1 MQRLV
6 ASEAEDATKD
16 DHVATRETRDSI
28 GDALISIQREL
39 KELSESAQQL
49 LTEKLFLENECA
61 QLKKRVNRLDEELR
75 NLRSPPFVIGFVQ
88 DRVGD
93 NAVVRSSNG
102 TVFLVTVNRRI
113 DDASI
118 AAGARVA
125 MNQDTLS
132 IIEVLD
138 NAWDPLVSGA
148 EVLERPETS
157 FSDLGGLD
165 EQIVQLRQ
173 SIELPLAKPEAF
185 REFGIDPPKGVLIT
199 GPPGTGK
206 TMLAKAVANSTE
218 VTFLGLVGSELAQK
232 YIGEGGRMVRE
243 LFDLA
248 RTKAPSII
256 FIDEIDAIGSK
267 RLDVATSGDREVQR
281 TLMQLLAELDGFD
294 PLDDVKVIAA
304 TNRPELLDAAL
315 LRPGRFDRIITI
327 NMPNSEAREL
337 IFEVQCKHMPL
348 KGVSFRKL
356 AIVTEGYSGAEIKS
370 VVIEAGMQA
379 ISDDRSS
386 CHHKDFTDA
395 ISMIDS
401 KRKESDYSG
410 PDSLYR

>member
-1 MQRLV
+1 M
-6 ASEAEDATKD
+6 ASEAEDAPAGDRTGLEGSED
-16 DHVATRETRDSI
+16 STLSRLATM
-28 GDALISIQREL
+28 Q
-39 KELSESAQQL
+39 KELQDLSDNAQQL
-49 LTEKLFLENECA
+49 LTEKLFLENECS

-75 NLRSPPFVIGFVQ
+75 NLRSPPFVIGTVQ
-88 DRVGD
+88 DRIGD

-102 TVFLVTVNRRI
+102 TIFLVTVNRRI
-113 DDASI
+113 DDTAVVS
-118 AAGARVA
+118 GARVA

-138 NAWDPLVSGA
+138 SAWDPLVSGA
-148 EVLERPETS
+148 EVLNRPDTT
-157 FSDLGGLD
+157 FSDIGGLD
-165 EQIVQLRQ
+165 EQIYQLRQ
-173 SIELPLAKPEAF
+173 CIELPLAKPEAF
-185 REFGIDPPKGVLIT
+185 RDFGIDPPKGVLIT

-218 VTFLGLVGSELAQK
+218 VTFLGIVGSELAQK

-243 LFDLA
+243 MFDLA
-248 RTKAPSII
+248 RSKAPSII

-294 PLDDVKVIAA
+294 SLDDVKVIAA

-327 NMPNSEAREL
+327 SNPNTEAREL
-337 IFEVQCKHMPL
+337 IFDVQSMHMPISDD
-348 KGVSFRKL
+348 VSFRKL
-356 AIVTEGYSGAEIKS
+356 AIATDGYSGAELKS
-370 VVIEAGMQA
+370 VLIEAGMQA
-379 ISDDRSS
+379 ISDGRSN
-386 CHHKDFTDA
+386 CNHKDFVDA
-395 ISMIDS
+395 ISAIDV

>member
-1 MQRLV
+1 M
-6 ASEAEDATKD
+6 ASEAEDAPAGERTGSEVPED
-16 DHVATRETRDSI
+16 PTLSRLASM
-28 GDALISIQREL
+28 Q
-39 KELSESAQQL
+39 KELHDLSDNAQQL
-49 LTEKLFLENECA
+49 LTEKLFLENECS

-75 NLRSPPFVIGFVQ
+75 NLRSPPFVIGTVQ
-88 DRVGD
+88 DRIGD

-102 TVFLVTVNRRI
+102 TIFLVTVNRRI
-113 DDASI
+113 DDAAVVS
-118 AAGARVA
+118 GARVA

-138 NAWDPLVSGA
+138 SAWDPLVSGA
-148 EVLERPETS
+148 EVLNRPDTT
-157 FSDLGGLD
+157 FSDIGGLD
-165 EQIVQLRQ
+165 EQIYQLRQ
-173 SIELPLAKPEAF
+173 CIELPLAKPEAF
-185 REFGIDPPKGVLIT
+185 RDFGIDPPKGVLIT

-218 VTFLGLVGSELAQK
+218 VTFLGIVGSELAQK

-243 LFDLA
+243 MFDLA
-248 RTKAPSII
+248 RSKAPSII

-294 PLDDVKVIAA
+294 SLDDVKVIAA

-327 NMPNSEAREL
+327 SNPNTEAREL
-337 IFEVQCKHMPL
+337 IFDVQSMHMPISDD
-348 KGVSFRKL
+348 VSFRKL
-356 AIVTEGYSGAEIKS
+356 AIATDGYSGAEIKS
-370 VVIEAGMQA
+370 VLIEAGMQA
-379 ISDDRSS
+379 ISDGRST
-386 CHHKDFTDA
+386 CNHKDFVDA
-395 ISMIDS
+395 ISAIDV

>member
-1 MQRLV
+1 M
-6 ASEAEDATKD
+6 ASEAEDAPAD
-16 DHVATRETRDSI
+16 EYSGLEGSDES
-28 GDALISIQREL
+28 ALSRLASMQ
-39 KELSESAQQL
+39 KELQDLSDNAQQL
-49 LTEKLFLENECA
+49 LTEKLFLENECS

-75 NLRSPPFVIGFVQ
+75 NLRSPPFVIGTVQ
-88 DRVGD
+88 DRIGD

-102 TVFLVTVNRRI
+102 TIFLVTVNRRI
-113 DDASI
+113 DDVAVVS
-118 AAGARVA
+118 GARVA

-138 NAWDPLVSGA
+138 SAWDPLVSSA
-148 EVLERPETS
+148 EVVNRPDTT
-157 FSDLGGLD
+157 FSDIGGLD
-165 EQIVQLRQ
+165 EQIYQLRQ
-173 SIELPLAKPEAF
+173 CIELPLSKPEAF
-185 REFGIDPPKGVLIT
+185 RDFGIDPPKGVLIT

-218 VTFLGLVGSELAQK
+218 VTFLGIVGSELAQK

-243 LFDLA
+243 MFDLA
-248 RTKAPSII
+248 RSKAPSII

-294 PLDDVKVIAA
+294 SLDDVKVIAA

-327 NMPNSEAREL
+327 SNPNTEAREL
-337 IFEVQCKHMPL
+337 IFDVQSMHMPISDD
-348 KGVSFRKL
+348 VSFRKL
-356 AIVTEGYSGAEIKS
+356 AIATDGYSGAEIKS
-370 VVIEAGMQA
+370 VLIEAGVQA
-379 ISDDRSS
+379 ISDGRST
-386 CHHKDFTDA
+386 CNHKDFVDA
-395 ISMIDS
+395 ISAIDL
-401 KRKESDYSG
+401 KRKESDYNG

>member
-1 MQRLV
+1 M
-6 ASEAEDATKD
+6 ATEAEDASAGEHTGLEKSD
-16 DHVATRETRDSI
+16 DSTLSRLASM
-28 GDALISIQREL
+28 Q
-39 KELSESAQQL
+39 KELQVLSDNAQQL
-49 LTEKLFLENECA
+49 LTEKLFLENECS

-75 NLRSPPFVIGFVQ
+75 NLRSPPFVIGTVQ
-88 DRVGD
+88 DRIGD

-102 TVFLVTVNRRI
+102 TIFLVTVNRRI
-113 DDASI
+113 DDVAVVP
-118 AAGARVA
+118 GARVA

-138 NAWDPLVSGA
+138 SARDPLVSGA
-148 EVLERPETS
+148 EVLNRPDTT
-157 FSDLGGLD
+157 FSDIGGLD
-165 EQIVQLRQ
+165 EQIYQLRQ
-173 SIELPLAKPEAF
+173 CIELPLSKPEAF
-185 REFGIDPPKGVLIT
+185 RDFGIDPPKGVLIT

-218 VTFLGLVGSELAQK
+218 VTFLGIVGSELAQK

-243 LFDLA
+243 MFDLA
-248 RTKAPSII
+248 RSKAPSII

-294 PLDDVKVIAA
+294 SLDDVKVIAA

-327 NMPNSEAREL
+327 SNPNTEAREL
-337 IFEVQCKHMPL
+337 IFDVQSMHMPISDD
-348 KGVSFRKL
+348 VSFRKL
-356 AIVTEGYSGAEIKS
+356 AIATDGYSGAEIKS
-370 VVIEAGMQA
+370 VLIEAGMQA
-379 ISDDRSS
+379 ISDGRST
-386 CHHKDFTDA
+386 CNHKDFVDA
-395 ISMIDS
+395 ISAIDV

>member
-1 MQRLV
+1 M
-6 ASEAEDATKD
+6 ASEAEDAPAD
-16 DHVATRETRDSI
+16 EYSGLEGSDES
-28 GDALISIQREL
+28 ALSRLASMQ
-39 KELSESAQQL
+39 KELQDLSDNAQQL
-49 LTEKLFLENECA
+49 LTEKLFLENECS

-75 NLRSPPFVIGFVQ
+75 NLRSPPFVIGTVQ
-88 DRVGD
+88 DRIGD

-102 TVFLVTVNRRI
+102 TIFLVTVNRRI
-113 DDASI
+113 DDVAVVS
-118 AAGARVA
+118 GARVA

-138 NAWDPLVSGA
+138 SAWDPLVSSA
-148 EVLERPETS
+148 EVVNRPDTT
-157 FSDLGGLD
+157 FSDIGGLD
-165 EQIVQLRQ
+165 DQIYQLRQ
-173 SIELPLAKPEAF
+173 CIELPLSKPEAF
-185 REFGIDPPKGVLIT
+185 RDFGIDPPKGVLIT

-218 VTFLGLVGSELAQK
+218 VTFLGIVGSELAQK

-243 LFDLA
+243 MFDLA
-248 RTKAPSII
+248 RSKAPSII

-281 TLMQLLAELDGFD
+281 TLMQLLAELDGFNS
-294 PLDDVKVIAA
+294 LDEVKVIAA

-327 NMPNSEAREL
+327 SNPNTEAREL
-337 IFEVQCKHMPL
+337 IFDVQSMHMPISDD
-348 KGVSFRKL
+348 VSFRKL
-356 AIVTEGYSGAEIKS
+356 AIATDGYSGAEIKS
-370 VVIEAGMQA
+370 VLIEAGMQA
-379 ISDDRSS
+379 ISDGRST
-386 CHHKDFTDA
+386 CNHKDFVDA
-395 ISMIDS
+395 ISAIDL

>member
-1 MQRLV
+1 M
-6 ASEAEDATKD
+6 ASEAEDAPAGERTGSEVPED
-16 DHVATRETRDSI
+16 PTLSRLASM
-28 GDALISIQREL
+28 Q
-39 KELSESAQQL
+39 KELHDLSDNAQQL
-49 LTEKLFLENECA
+49 LTEKLFLENECS

-75 NLRSPPFVIGFVQ
+75 NLRSPPFVIGTVQ
-88 DRVGD
+88 DRIGD

-102 TVFLVTVNRRI
+102 TIFLVTVNRRI
-113 DDASI
+113 DDTAVVS
-118 AAGARVA
+118 GARVA

-138 NAWDPLVSGA
+138 SAWDPLVSGA
-148 EVLERPETS
+148 EVLNRPDTT
-157 FSDLGGLD
+157 FSDIGGLD
-165 EQIVQLRQ
+165 EQIYQLRQ
-173 SIELPLAKPEAF
+173 CIELPLAKPEAF
-185 REFGIDPPKGVLIT
+185 RDFGIDPPKGVLIT

-218 VTFLGLVGSELAQK
+218 VTFLGIVGSELAQK

-243 LFDLA
+243 MFDLA
-248 RTKAPSII
+248 RSKAPSII

-294 PLDDVKVIAA
+294 SLDDVKVIAA

-327 NMPNSEAREL
+327 SNPNTEAREL
-337 IFEVQCKHMPL
+337 IFDVQSMHMPISDD
-348 KGVSFRKL
+348 VSFRKL
-356 AIVTEGYSGAEIKS
+356 AIVTDGYSGAEIKS
-370 VVIEAGMQA
+370 VLIEAGMQA
-379 ISDDRSS
+379 ISDGRST
-386 CHHKDFTDA
+386 CNHKDFVDA
-395 ISMIDS
+395 ISAIDV

>member
-1 MQRLV
+1 MS
-6 ASEAEDATKD
+6 SEAEDAPVGDNHSTS
-16 DHVATRETRDSI
+16 EDSV
-28 GDALISIQREL
+28 LSRLVSMQ
-39 KELSESAQQL
+39 KELQELSDNAQQL
-49 LTEKLFLENECA
+49 LTEKLFLENECS

-75 NLRSPPFVIGFVQ
+75 NLRSPPFVIGTVQ
-88 DRVGD
+88 DRIGD

-113 DDASI
+113 DDAEI
-118 AAGARVA
+118 VPGARVA

-138 NAWDPLVSGA
+138 SAWDPLVSGA
-148 EVLERPETS
+148 EVLNRPDTT
-157 FSDLGGLD
+157 FSDIGGLE
-165 EQIVQLRQ
+165 EQITQLRQ
-173 SIELPLAKPEAF
+173 CIELPLSRPEAF

-218 VTFLGLVGSELAQK
+218 VTFLGIVGSELAQK

-243 LFDLA
+243 MFDLA
-248 RTKAPSII
+248 RSKAPSII

-294 PLDDVKVIAA
+294 SLDEVKIIAA

-327 NMPNSEAREL
+327 SNPNAEAREL
-337 IFEVQCKHMPL
+337 IFEVQSKHMPIL
-348 KGVSFRKL
+348 DDVSFRKL
-356 AIVTEGYSGAEIKS
+356 AIATDGYSGAEIKS
-370 VVIEAGMQA
+370 VLIEAGMQA
-379 ISDDRSS
+379 ISDGRAT
-386 CHHKDFTDA
+386 CNHRDFIDA
-395 ISMIDS
+395 ISAIDL

>member
-1 MQRLV
+1 M
-6 ASEAEDATKD
+6 ASEAEDAPAVERTGPEGSENSTLSRL
-16 DHVATRETRDSI
+16 ASM
-28 GDALISIQREL
+28 Q
-39 KELSESAQQL
+39 KELQDLSDNAQQL
-49 LTEKLFLENECA
+49 LTEKLFLENECS

-75 NLRSPPFVIGFVQ
+75 NLRSPPFVIGTVQ
-88 DRVGD
+88 DRIGD

-102 TVFLVTVNRRI
+102 TIFLVTVNRRI
-113 DDASI
+113 DDVDI
-118 AAGARVA
+118 VPGARVA

-148 EVLERPETS
+148 EVLNRPDTK
-157 FSDLGGLD
+157 FSDIGGLD
-165 EQIVQLRQ
+165 EQVYQLRQ
-173 SIELPLAKPEAF
+173 CIELPLSKPEAF
-185 REFGIDPPKGVLIT
+185 RDFGIDPPKGVLIT

-218 VTFLGLVGSELAQK
+218 VTFLGIVGSELAQK

-243 LFDLA
+243 MFDLA
-248 RTKAPSII
+248 RSKAPSII

-294 PLDDVKVIAA
+294 SLDEVKVIAA

-327 NMPNSEAREL
+327 NNPNTDAREL
-337 IFEVQCKHMPL
+337 IFDVQSKHMPISDD
-348 KGVSFRKL
+348 VSFRKL
-356 AIVTEGYSGAEIKS
+356 AIATDGYSGAEIKS
-370 VVIEAGMQA
+370 VLIEAGMQA
-379 ISDDRSS
+379 ISDGRST
-386 CHHKDFTDA
+386 CNHKDFVDA
-395 ISMIDS
+395 ISAIDL

>member
-1 MQRLV
+1 M
-6 ASEAEDATKD
+6 ASEAEDAPAD
-16 DHVATRETRDSI
+16 EYSGLEGSDES
-28 GDALISIQREL
+28 ALSRLASMQ
-39 KELSESAQQL
+39 KELQDLSDNAQQL
-49 LTEKLFLENECA
+49 LTEKLFLENECS

-75 NLRSPPFVIGFVQ
+75 NLRSPPFVIGTVQ
-88 DRVGD
+88 DRIGD

-102 TVFLVTVNRRI
+102 TIFLVTVNRRI
-113 DDASI
+113 DDVAVVS
-118 AAGARVA
+118 GARVA

-138 NAWDPLVSGA
+138 SAWDPLVSSA
-148 EVLERPETS
+148 EVVNRPDTT
-157 FSDLGGLD
+157 FSDIGGLD
-165 EQIVQLRQ
+165 EQIYQLRQ
-173 SIELPLAKPEAF
+173 CIELPLSKPEAF
-185 REFGIDPPKGVLIT
+185 RDFGIDPPKGVLIT

-218 VTFLGLVGSELAQK
+218 VTFLGIVGSELAQK

-243 LFDLA
+243 MFDMA
-248 RTKAPSII
+248 RSKAPSII

-281 TLMQLLAELDGFD
+281 TLMQLLAELDGFNS
-294 PLDDVKVIAA
+294 LDEVKVIAA

-327 NMPNSEAREL
+327 SNPNTEAREL
-337 IFEVQCKHMPL
+337 IFDVQSKHMPISDD
-348 KGVSFRKL
+348 VSFRKL
-356 AIVTEGYSGAEIKS
+356 AIVTDGYSGAEIKS
-370 VVIEAGMQA
+370 VLIEAGMQA
-379 ISDDRSS
+379 ISDGRST
-386 CHHKDFTDA
+386 CNHKDFVDA
-395 ISMIDS
+395 ISAIDL

>member
-1 MQRLV
+1 M
-6 ASEAEDATKD
+6 ASEAEDAPAGDRTGPGGSD
-16 DHVATRETRDSI
+16 DTTLTRLASM
-28 GDALISIQREL
+28 Q
-39 KELSESAQQL
+39 KELQDLSDNAQQL
-49 LTEKLFLENECA
+49 LTEKLFLENECS

-75 NLRSPPFVIGFVQ
+75 NLRSPPFVIGTVQ
-88 DRVGD
+88 DRIGD

-102 TVFLVTVNRRI
+102 TIFLVTVNRRI
-113 DDASI
+113 DDVDI
-118 AAGARVA
+118 VPGARVA

-138 NAWDPLVSGA
+138 NAWDPLVSGT
-148 EVLERPETS
+148 EILNRPDTK
-157 FSDLGGLD
+157 FSDIGGLD
-165 EQIVQLRQ
+165 EQIYQLRQ
-173 SIELPLAKPEAF
+173 CIELPLSKPDAF
-185 REFGIDPPKGVLIT
+185 RDFGIDPPKGVLLT

-218 VTFLGLVGSELAQK
+218 VTFLGIVGSELAQK

-243 LFDLA
+243 MFDLA
-248 RTKAPSII
+248 RSKAPSII

-294 PLDDVKVIAA
+294 SLDEVKVIAA

-327 NMPNSEAREL
+327 SIPNTEAREL
-337 IFEVQCKHMPL
+337 IFEVQSKHMPL
-348 KGVSFRKL
+348 SDDVSIRKL
-356 AIVTEGYSGAEIKS
+356 AISTDGYSGAEIKS
-370 VVIEAGMQA
+370 VLIEAGMQA
-379 ISDDRSS
+379 ISDGRST
-386 CHHKDFTDA
+386 CNHKDFIDA
-395 ISMIDS
+395 ISATDL
-401 KRKESDYSG
+401 KRMESDYSG

>member
-1 MQRLV
+1 M
-6 ASEAEDATKD
+6 ASEAEDAPAD
-16 DHVATRETRDSI
+16 EYSGLEGSDES
-28 GDALISIQREL
+28 ALSRLASMQ
-39 KELSESAQQL
+39 KELQDLSDNAQQL
-49 LTEKLFLENECA
+49 LTEKLFLENECS

-75 NLRSPPFVIGFVQ
+75 NLRSPPFVIGTVQ
-88 DRVGD
+88 DRIGD

-102 TVFLVTVNRRI
+102 TIFLVTVNRRI
-113 DDASI
+113 DDVAVVS
-118 AAGARVA
+118 GARVA

-138 NAWDPLVSGA
+138 SAWDPLVSSA
-148 EVLERPETS
+148 EVVNRPDTT
-157 FSDLGGLD
+157 FSDIGGLD
-165 EQIVQLRQ
+165 DQIYQLRQ
-173 SIELPLAKPEAF
+173 CIELPLSKPEAF
-185 REFGIDPPKGVLIT
+185 RDFGIDPPKGVLIT

-218 VTFLGLVGSELAQK
+218 VTFLGIVGSELAQK

-243 LFDLA
+243 MFDMA
-248 RTKAPSII
+248 RSKAPSII

-281 TLMQLLAELDGFD
+281 TLMQLLAELDGFNA
-294 PLDDVKVIAA
+294 LDEVKVIAA

-327 NMPNSEAREL
+327 NNPNTEAREL
-337 IFEVQCKHMPL
+337 IFDVQSKHMPISDD
-348 KGVSFRKL
+348 VSFRKL
-356 AIVTEGYSGAEIKS
+356 AIETDGYSGAEIKS
-370 VVIEAGMQA
+370 VLIEAGMQA
-379 ISDDRSS
+379 ISDGRST
-386 CHHKDFTDA
+386 CNHKDFVDA
-395 ISMIDS
+395 ISAIDL

>member
-1 MQRLV
+1 M
-6 ASEAEDATKD
+6 ASEAEDAPAGERTGSEVPED
-16 DHVATRETRDSI
+16 PTLSRLASM
-28 GDALISIQREL
+28 Q
-39 KELSESAQQL
+39 KELHDLSDNAQQL
-49 LTEKLFLENECA
+49 LTEKLFLENECS

-75 NLRSPPFVIGFVQ
+75 NLRSPPFVIGTVQ
-88 DRVGD
+88 DRIGD

-102 TVFLVTVNRRI
+102 TIFLVTVNRRI
-113 DDASI
+113 DDVAVVS
-118 AAGARVA
+118 GARVA

-138 NAWDPLVSGA
+138 SAWDPLVSGA
-148 EVLERPETS
+148 EVLNRPDTT
-157 FSDLGGLD
+157 FSDIGGLD
-165 EQIVQLRQ
+165 EQIYQLRQ
-173 SIELPLAKPEAF
+173 CIELPLAKPEAF
-185 REFGIDPPKGVLIT
+185 RDFGIDPPKGVLIT

-218 VTFLGLVGSELAQK
+218 VTFLGIVGSELAQK

-243 LFDLA
+243 MFDLA
-248 RTKAPSII
+248 RSKAPSII

-294 PLDDVKVIAA
+294 SLDDVKVIAA

-327 NMPNSEAREL
+327 SNPNTEAREL
-337 IFEVQCKHMPL
+337 IFDVQSMHMPISDD
-348 KGVSFRKL
+348 VSFRKL
-356 AIVTEGYSGAEIKS
+356 AIATDGYSGAEIKS
-370 VVIEAGMQA
+370 VLIEAGMQA
-379 ISDDRSS
+379 ISDGRST
-386 CHHKDFTDA
+386 CNHKDFVDA
-395 ISMIDS
+395 ISAIDV

>member
-1 MQRLV
+1 M
-6 ASEAEDATKD
+6 ASEAEDVPAGEHTGP
-16 DHVATRETRDSI
+16 EESE
-28 GDALISIQREL
+28 ISTLSRLASMQ
-39 KELSESAQQL
+39 KELHDLSDNAQQL
-49 LTEKLFLENECA
+49 LTEKLFLENECS

-75 NLRSPPFVIGFVQ
+75 NLRSPPFVIGTVQ
-88 DRVGD
+88 DRIGD

-102 TVFLVTVNRRI
+102 TIFLVTVNRRI
-113 DDASI
+113 DDAAVVS
-118 AAGARVA
+118 GARVA

-138 NAWDPLVSGA
+138 SAWDPLVSGA
-148 EVLERPETS
+148 EVLNRPDTT
-157 FSDLGGLD
+157 FSDIGGLD
-165 EQIVQLRQ
+165 EQIYQLRQ
-173 SIELPLAKPEAF
+173 CIELPLAKPEAF
-185 REFGIDPPKGVLIT
+185 RDFGIDPPKGVLIT

-218 VTFLGLVGSELAQK
+218 VTFLGIVGSELAQK

-243 LFDLA
+243 MFDLA
-248 RTKAPSII
+248 RSKAPSII

-294 PLDDVKVIAA
+294 SLDDVKVIAA

-327 NMPNSEAREL
+327 SNPNTEAREL
-337 IFEVQCKHMPL
+337 IFDVQSMHMPISDD
-348 KGVSFRKL
+348 VSFRKL
-356 AIVTEGYSGAEIKS
+356 AIATDGYSGAEIKS
-370 VVIEAGMQA
+370 VLIEAGMQA
-379 ISDDRSS
+379 ISDGRST
-386 CHHKDFTDA
+386 CNHKDFVDA
-395 ISMIDS
+395 ISAIDV

>member
-1 MQRLV
+1 M
-6 ASEAEDATKD
+6 ATEAEDASAGEHTGLEKSD
-16 DHVATRETRDSI
+16 DSTLSRLASM
-28 GDALISIQREL
+28 Q
-39 KELSESAQQL
+39 KELQVLSDNAQQL
-49 LTEKLFLENECA
+49 LTEKLFLENECS

-75 NLRSPPFVIGFVQ
+75 NLRSPPFVIGTVQ
-88 DRVGD
+88 DRIGD

-102 TVFLVTVNRRI
+102 TIFLVTVNRRI
-113 DDASI
+113 DDVAVVP
-118 AAGARVA
+118 GARVA

-138 NAWDPLVSGA
+138 SAWDPLVSGA
-148 EVLERPETS
+148 EVLNRPDTT
-157 FSDLGGLD
+157 FSDIGGLD
-165 EQIVQLRQ
+165 EQIYQLRQ
-173 SIELPLAKPEAF
+173 CIELPLSKPEAF
-185 REFGIDPPKGVLIT
+185 RDFGIDPPKGVLIT

-218 VTFLGLVGSELAQK
+218 VTFLGIVGSELAQK

-243 LFDLA
+243 MFDLA
-248 RTKAPSII
+248 RSKAPSII

-294 PLDDVKVIAA
+294 SLDEVKVIAA

-327 NMPNSEAREL
+327 SNPNTEAREL
-337 IFEVQCKHMPL
+337 IFDVQSMHMPISDD
-348 KGVSFRKL
+348 VSFRKL
-356 AIVTEGYSGAEIKS
+356 AIATDGYSGAEIKS
-370 VVIEAGMQA
+370 VLIEAGMQA
-379 ISDDRSS
+379 ISDGRST
-386 CHHKDFTDA
+386 CNHKDFVDA
-395 ISMIDS
+395 ISAIDI

>member
-1 MQRLV
+1 M
-6 ASEAEDATKD
+6 ASEAEDAPAD
-16 DHVATRETRDSI
+16 EYSGLEGSDES
-28 GDALISIQREL
+28 ALSRLASMQ
-39 KELSESAQQL
+39 KELQDLSDNAQQL
-49 LTEKLFLENECA
+49 LTEKLFLENECS

-75 NLRSPPFVIGFVQ
+75 NLRSPPFVIGTVQ
-88 DRVGD
+88 DRIGD

-102 TVFLVTVNRRI
+102 TIFLVTVNRRI
-113 DDASI
+113 DDVAVVS
-118 AAGARVA
+118 GARVA

-138 NAWDPLVSGA
+138 SAWDPLVSSA
-148 EVLERPETS
+148 EVVNRPDTT
-157 FSDLGGLD
+157 FSDIGGLD
-165 EQIVQLRQ
+165 EQIYQLRQ
-173 SIELPLAKPEAF
+173 CIELPLSKPEAF
-185 REFGIDPPKGVLIT
+185 RDFGIDPPKGVLIT

-218 VTFLGLVGSELAQK
+218 VTFLGIVGSELAQK

-243 LFDLA
+243 MFDMA
-248 RTKAPSII
+248 RSKAPSII

-294 PLDDVKVIAA
+294 SLDDVKVIAA

-327 NMPNSEAREL
+327 SNPNTEAREL
-337 IFEVQCKHMPL
+337 IFDVQSMHMPISDD
-348 KGVSFRKL
+348 VSFRKL
-356 AIVTEGYSGAEIKS
+356 AIATDGYSGAEIKS
-370 VVIEAGMQA
+370 VLIEAGMQA
-379 ISDDRSS
+379 ISDGRST
-386 CHHKDFTDA
+386 CNHKDFVDA
-395 ISMIDS
+395 ISAIDV

>member
-1 MQRLV
+1 M
-6 ASEAEDATKD
+6 ASEAEDAPAD
-16 DHVATRETRDSI
+16 EYS
-28 GDALISIQREL
+28 GLEGSNESALSRLASMQ
-39 KELSESAQQL
+39 KELQDLSDNAQQL
-49 LTEKLFLENECA
+49 LTEKLFLENECS

-75 NLRSPPFVIGFVQ
+75 NLRSPPFVIGTVQ
-88 DRVGD
+88 DRIGD

-102 TVFLVTVNRRI
+102 TIFLVTVNRRI
-113 DDASI
+113 DDVAVVS
-118 AAGARVA
+118 GARVA

-138 NAWDPLVSGA
+138 SAWDPLVSSA
-148 EVLERPETS
+148 EVVNRPDTT
-157 FSDLGGLD
+157 FSDIGGLD
-165 EQIVQLRQ
+165 DQIYQLRQ
-173 SIELPLAKPEAF
+173 CIELPLSKPEAF
-185 REFGIDPPKGVLIT
+185 RDFGIDPPKGVLIT

-218 VTFLGLVGSELAQK
+218 VTFLGIVGSELAQK

-243 LFDLA
+243 MFDLA
-248 RTKAPSII
+248 RSKAPSII

-281 TLMQLLAELDGFD
+281 TLMQLLAELDGFNS
-294 PLDDVKVIAA
+294 LDEVKVIAA

-327 NMPNSEAREL
+327 NNPNTEAREL
-337 IFEVQCKHMPL
+337 IFDVQSKHMPISDD
-348 KGVSFRKL
+348 VSFRKL
-356 AIVTEGYSGAEIKS
+356 AIVTDGYSGAEIKS
-370 VVIEAGMQA
+370 VLIEAGMQA
-379 ISDDRSS
+379 ISDGRST
-386 CHHKDFTDA
+386 CNHKDFVDA
-395 ISMIDS
+395 ISAIDL

>member
-1 MQRLV
+1 M
-6 ASEAEDATKD
+6 ASEAEDAPAD
-16 DHVATRETRDSI
+16 EYSGLEGSDES
-28 GDALISIQREL
+28 ALSRLASMQ
-39 KELSESAQQL
+39 KELQDLSDNAQQL
-49 LTEKLFLENECA
+49 LTEKLFLENECS

-75 NLRSPPFVIGFVQ
+75 NLRSPPFVIGTVQ
-88 DRVGD
+88 DRIGD

-102 TVFLVTVNRRI
+102 TIFLVTVNRRI
-113 DDASI
+113 DDVAVVS
-118 AAGARVA
+118 GARVA

-138 NAWDPLVSGA
+138 SAWDPLVSSA
-148 EVLERPETS
+148 EVVNRPDTT
-157 FSDLGGLD
+157 FSDIGGLD
-165 EQIVQLRQ
+165 EQIYQLRQ
-173 SIELPLAKPEAF
+173 CIELPLSKPEAF
-185 REFGIDPPKGVLIT
+185 RDFGIDPPKGVLIT

-218 VTFLGLVGSELAQK
+218 VTFLGIVGSELAQK

-243 LFDLA
+243 MFDMA
-248 RTKAPSII
+248 RSKAPSII

-281 TLMQLLAELDGFD
+281 TLMQLLAELDGFNS
-294 PLDDVKVIAA
+294 LDEVKVIAA

-327 NMPNSEAREL
+327 NNPNTEAREL
-337 IFEVQCKHMPL
+337 IFDVQSKHMPISDD
-348 KGVSFRKL
+348 VSFRKL
-356 AIVTEGYSGAEIKS
+356 AIVTDGYSGAEIKS
-370 VVIEAGMQA
+370 VLIEAGMQA
-379 ISDDRSS
+379 ISDGRST
-386 CHHKDFTDA
+386 CNHKDFVDA
-395 ISMIDS
+395 ISAIDL

>member
-1 MQRLV
+1 M
-6 ASEAEDATKD
+6 ASEAEDAPAGERTGSEGSED
-16 DHVATRETRDSI
+16 PTLSRLASM
-28 GDALISIQREL
+28 Q
-39 KELSESAQQL
+39 KELHDLSDNAQQL
-49 LTEKLFLENECA
+49 LTEKLFLENECS

-75 NLRSPPFVIGFVQ
+75 NLRSPPFVIGTVQ
-88 DRVGD
+88 DRIGD

-102 TVFLVTVNRRI
+102 TIFLVTVNRRI
-113 DDASI
+113 DDAAVVS
-118 AAGARVA
+118 GARVA

-138 NAWDPLVSGA
+138 SAWDPLVSGA
-148 EVLERPETS
+148 EVLNRPDTT
-157 FSDLGGLD
+157 FSDIGGLD
-165 EQIVQLRQ
+165 EQIYQLRQ
-173 SIELPLAKPEAF
+173 CIELPLAKPEAF
-185 REFGIDPPKGVLIT
+185 RDFGIDPPKGVLIT

-218 VTFLGLVGSELAQK
+218 VTFLGIVGSELAQK

-243 LFDLA
+243 MFDLA
-248 RTKAPSII
+248 RSKAPSII

-294 PLDDVKVIAA
+294 SLDDVKVIAA

-327 NMPNSEAREL
+327 SNPNTEAREL
-337 IFEVQCKHMPL
+337 IFDVQSMHMPISDD
-348 KGVSFRKL
+348 VSFRKL
-356 AIVTEGYSGAEIKS
+356 AIATDGYSGAEIKS
-370 VVIEAGMQA
+370 VLIEAGMQA
-379 ISDDRSS
+379 ISDGRST
-386 CHHKDFTDA
+386 CNHKDFVDA
-395 ISMIDS
+395 ISAIDV

>member
-1 MQRLV
+1 V
-6 ASEAEDATKD
+6 ASEAEDAPAGERTGSEGSED
-16 DHVATRETRDSI
+16 PTLSRLASM
-28 GDALISIQREL
+28 Q
-39 KELSESAQQL
+39 KELHDLSDNAQQL
-49 LTEKLFLENECA
+49 LTEKLFLENECS

-75 NLRSPPFVIGFVQ
+75 NLRSPPFVIGTVQ
-88 DRVGD
+88 DRIGD

-102 TVFLVTVNRRI
+102 TIFLVTVNRRI
-113 DDASI
+113 DDAAVVS
-118 AAGARVA
+118 GARVA

-138 NAWDPLVSGA
+138 SAWDPLVSGA
-148 EVLERPETS
+148 EVLNRPDTT
-157 FSDLGGLD
+157 FSDIGGLD
-165 EQIVQLRQ
+165 EQIYQLRQ
-173 SIELPLAKPEAF
+173 CIELPLAKPEAF
-185 REFGIDPPKGVLIT
+185 RDFGIDPPKGVLIT

-218 VTFLGLVGSELAQK
+218 VTFLGIVGSELAQK

-243 LFDLA
+243 MFDLA
-248 RTKAPSII
+248 RSKAPSII

-294 PLDDVKVIAA
+294 SLDDVKVIAA

-327 NMPNSEAREL
+327 SNPNTEAREL
-337 IFEVQCKHMPL
+337 IFDVQSMHMPISDD
-348 KGVSFRKL
+348 VSFRKL
-356 AIVTEGYSGAEIKS
+356 AIATDGYSGAEIKS
-370 VVIEAGMQA
+370 VLIEAGMQA
-379 ISDDRSS
+379 ISDGRST
-386 CHHKDFTDA
+386 CNHKDFVDA
-395 ISMIDS
+395 ISAIDV

>member
-1 MQRLV
+1 M
-6 ASEAEDATKD
+6 ASEAEDAPAD
-16 DHVATRETRDSI
+16 EYSGLEGSDES
-28 GDALISIQREL
+28 ALSRLASMQ
-39 KELSESAQQL
+39 KELQDLSDNAQQL
-49 LTEKLFLENECA
+49 LTEKLFLENECS

-75 NLRSPPFVIGFVQ
+75 NLRSPPFVIGTVQ
-88 DRVGD
+88 DRIGD

-102 TVFLVTVNRRI
+102 TIFLVTVNRRI
-113 DDASI
+113 DDVAVVS
-118 AAGARVA
+118 GARVA

-138 NAWDPLVSGA
+138 SAWDPLVSSA
-148 EVLERPETS
+148 EVVNRPDTT
-157 FSDLGGLD
+157 FSDIGGLD
-165 EQIVQLRQ
+165 EQIYQLRQ
-173 SIELPLAKPEAF
+173 CIELPLSKPEAF
-185 REFGIDPPKGVLIT
+185 RDFGIDPPKGVLVT

-218 VTFLGLVGSELAQK
+218 VTFLGIVGSELAQK

-243 LFDLA
+243 MFDLA
-248 RTKAPSII
+248 RSKAPSII

-281 TLMQLLAELDGFD
+281 TLMQLLAELDGFNA
-294 PLDDVKVIAA
+294 LDEVKVIAA

-327 NMPNSEAREL
+327 SNPNTEAREL
-337 IFEVQCKHMPL
+337 IFDVQSKHMPISDD
-348 KGVSFRKL
+348 VSFRKL
-356 AIVTEGYSGAEIKS
+356 AIVTDGYSGAEIKS
-370 VVIEAGMQA
+370 VLIEAGMQA
-379 ISDDRSS
+379 ISDGRST
-386 CHHKDFTDA
+386 CNHKDFVDA
-395 ISMIDS
+395 ISAIDL

>member
-1 MQRLV
+1 M
-6 ASEAEDATKD
+6 ATEAEDASAGEHTGPEKSD
-16 DHVATRETRDSI
+16 DSTLSRLASM
-28 GDALISIQREL
+28 Q
-39 KELSESAQQL
+39 KELQVLSDNAQQL
-49 LTEKLFLENECA
+49 LTEKLFLENECS

-75 NLRSPPFVIGFVQ
+75 NLRSPPFVIGTIQ
-88 DRVGD
+88 DRIGD

-102 TVFLVTVNRRI
+102 TIFLVTVNRRI
-113 DDASI
+113 DDVAVVP
-118 AAGARVA
+118 GARVA

-138 NAWDPLVSGA
+138 SAWDPLVSGA
-148 EVLERPETS
+148 EVLNRPDTT
-157 FSDLGGLD
+157 FSDIGGLD
-165 EQIVQLRQ
+165 EQIYQLRQ
-173 SIELPLAKPEAF
+173 CIELPLSKPEAF
-185 REFGIDPPKGVLIT
+185 RDFGIDPPKGVLIT

-218 VTFLGLVGSELAQK
+218 VTFLGIVGSELAQK

-243 LFDLA
+243 MFDLA
-248 RTKAPSII
+248 RSKAPSII

-294 PLDDVKVIAA
+294 SLDEVKVIAA

-327 NMPNSEAREL
+327 SNPNTEAREL
-337 IFEVQCKHMPL
+337 IFGVQSKHMPISDD
-348 KGVSFRKL
+348 VSFRKL
-356 AIVTEGYSGAEIKS
+356 AIATDGYSGAELKS
-370 VVIEAGMQA
+370 VLIEAGMQA
-379 ISDDRSS
+379 ISDGRSN
-386 CHHKDFTDA
+386 CNHKDFVDA
-395 ISMIDS
+395 ISAIEL

>member
-1 MQRLV
+1 M
-6 ASEAEDATKD
+6 ASEAEDAPAD
-16 DHVATRETRDSI
+16 EYSGLEGSDES
-28 GDALISIQREL
+28 ALSRLASMQ
-39 KELSESAQQL
+39 KELQDLSDNAQQL
-49 LTEKLFLENECA
+49 LTEKLFLENECS

-75 NLRSPPFVIGFVQ
+75 NLRSPPFVIGTVQ
-88 DRVGD
+88 DRIGD

-102 TVFLVTVNRRI
+102 TIFLVTVNRRI
-113 DDASI
+113 DDVAVVS
-118 AAGARVA
+118 GARVA

-138 NAWDPLVSGA
+138 SAWDPLVSSA
-148 EVLERPETS
+148 EVVNRPDTT
-157 FSDLGGLD
+157 FSDIGGLD
-165 EQIVQLRQ
+165 DQIYQLRQ
-173 SIELPLAKPEAF
+173 CIELPLSKPEAF
-185 REFGIDPPKGVLIT
+185 RDFGIDPPKGVLIT

-218 VTFLGLVGSELAQK
+218 VTFLGIVGSELAQK

-243 LFDLA
+243 MFDLA
-248 RTKAPSII
+248 RSKAPSII

-281 TLMQLLAELDGFD
+281 TLMQLLAELDGFNS
-294 PLDDVKVIAA
+294 LDEVKVIAA

-327 NMPNSEAREL
+327 NNPNTEAREL
-337 IFEVQCKHMPL
+337 IFYVQSKHMPISDD
-348 KGVSFRKL
+348 VSFRKL
-356 AIVTEGYSGAEIKS
+356 AIVTDGYSGAEIKS
-370 VVIEAGMQA
+370 VLIEAGMQA
-379 ISDDRSS
+379 ISDGRST
-386 CHHKDFTDA
+386 CNHKDFVDA
-395 ISMIDS
+395 ISAIDL